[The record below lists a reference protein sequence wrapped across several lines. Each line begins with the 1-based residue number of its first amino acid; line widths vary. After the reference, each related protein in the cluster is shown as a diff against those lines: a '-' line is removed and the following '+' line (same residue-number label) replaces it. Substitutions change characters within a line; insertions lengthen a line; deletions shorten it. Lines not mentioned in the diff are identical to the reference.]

1 MGFVSEVHFS
11 SSNVLLTEYSHR
23 FEQRILARNAFVHPH
38 PLAIHPPAGGDERRD
53 QMTLGLD

>member
-1 MGFVSEVHFS
+1 MGFIPEDDSS
-11 SSNVLLTEYSHR
+11 SSNVLLAEHLHR

-38 PLAIHPPAGGDERRD
+38 PLAIHPPASGEERRD